1 MTTERRWSEDGAPD
15 AVRSLLES
23 AVIDEPTE
31 AQLSSLRARVEPLF
45 TLPPPPPA
53 PPVAA
58 ASSLAGKIIVGALLV
73 ALGGAALL
81 FSLSP
86 SADSVPAVTPTPTP
100 TPTPAPTS
108 TPTAEPLPPP
118 PAVVVAPVTPVKLA
132 PPKPATPPTATEPKP
147 VDSIDEELAL
157 LQAAMSA
164 SSSEESL
171 ALVEQHVKRFPQ
183 STLEQEREVLA
194 IKALVTLTRTDDARA
209 RAAKFRERWP
219 TSPHLLRVE
228 SLVGK

>member
-15 AVRSLLES
+15 DVRSLLES

-53 PPVAA
+53 PGGGAPVAA
-58 ASSLAGKIIVGALLV
+58 ASSIAGKIIVGALLV
-73 ALGGAALL
+73 AVGGGAGLWFGRRDA
-81 FSLSP
+81 SP
-86 SADSVPAVTPTPTP
+86 PPSVPAAPLAAIVPPVAAPAPVLVPAASPTQPAVMKKAPPSPSKIAEPTP
-100 TPTPAPTS
+100 
-108 TPTAEPLPPP
+108 
-118 PAVVVAPVTPVKLA
+118 
-132 PPKPATPPTATEPKP
+132 PKP
-147 VDSIDEELAL
+147 VDTIDEELAL
-157 LQAAMSA
+157 LQSAMTATSP
-164 SSSEESL
+164 EESL
-171 ALVEQHVKRFPQ
+171 ALVEQHVARFPK

-194 IKALVTLTRTDDARA
+194 IKALVTLTRTDDART

-228 SLVGK
+228 SLIAK